1 MTREE
6 CLAKI
11 DPKYHDLAD
20 ALQKTYAVDWGRL
33 FSYLARV
40 LPELFDILFGPSII
54 LDSKKEAG
62 EECCAELAEA
72 LCDAECA
79 AEEND

>member
-1 MTREE
+1 M
-6 CLAKI
+6 
-11 DPKYHDLAD
+11 
-20 ALQKTYAVDWGRL
+20 DWGRL

-79 AEEND
+79 AVENVLTAGKVLCSVHCAKHAANCCDH